1 MELGGRVALV
11 TGAGRRVGRA
21 IALGLAAKKMRVA
34 VHYHASSK
42 DADETVRLAR
52 AAGAPDAWAIG
63 ADLRDQSAI
72 TRLVDGVAQKG
83 GALDVLVNSA
93 AEMRKTPFDEV
104 TPDEWD
110 DIMALNMRSP
120 FFCSQAAARHM
131 ADRGGVIVNIADLAA
146 LETWPDYIPHGI
158 SKAGVMQ
165 MTRALARK
173 LAPRIRVN
181 AVVPGAVLL
190 PEHWTQEDADNLVR
204 TTPLKRLGAPE
215 DVARAVVYLL
225 EADYVT
231 GDAVIVDGG
240 RNLR

>member
-21 IALGLAAKKMRVA
+21 IALGLAAKGMRVA
-34 VHYHASSK
+34 IHYHSS
-42 DADETVRLAR
+42 ADEAEESVRLAR
-52 AAGAPDAWAIG
+52 AAGASDAWSAR
-63 ADLRDQSAI
+63 ADLRDSGAI
-72 TRLVDGVAQKG
+72 TRLVDDVVQYG
-83 GALDVLVNSA
+83 GAIDVLVNSA
-93 AEMRKTPFDEV
+93 AEMRRTPFDSV
-104 TPDEWD
+104 TPAEWD

-131 ADRGGVIVNIADLAA
+131 KERGGVIVNIADLAA

-173 LAPRIRVN
+173 LAPAIRVN

-190 PEHWTQEDADNLVR
+190 PEHWTSADADHLVS
-204 TTPLKRLGAPE
+204 TTPLKRLGSPD

-231 GDAVIVDGG
+231 GDAVVVDGG

>member
-21 IALGLAAKKMRVA
+21 IALGLAAKKMRVV
-34 VHYHASSK
+34 VHYKASASE
-42 DADETVRLAR
+42 ADETVALAR
-52 AAGAPDAWAIG
+52 AAGAPEAWTIA
-63 ADLRDQSAI
+63 ADLRDASECARMI
-72 TRLVDGVAQKG
+72 DDVATRG

-93 AEMRKTPFDEV
+93 AEMHKTPFDSV
-104 TPDEWD
+104 TSAEWD
-110 DIMALNMRSP
+110 DIMALNIKSP

-131 ADRGGVIVNIADLAA
+131 TKGGAIVNIADLAA

-165 MTRALARK
+165 LTRALAAR
-173 LAPRIRVN
+173 LAPAIRVN

-190 PEHWTQEDADNLVR
+190 PEHWTKEDADKLVR
-204 TTPLKRLGAPE
+204 TTPLARLGAPE

-225 EADYVT
+225 ESDYVT

-240 RNLR
+240 RHLR

>member
-1 MELGGRVALV
+1 MELAGRVVLV

-21 IALGLAAKKMRVA
+21 IALGLAAKGMRVA
-34 VHYHASSK
+34 VHYHAS
-42 DADETVRLAR
+42 ADEAEESVRLAR
-52 AAGAPDAWAIG
+52 AAGAPDAWSTR
-63 ADLRDQSAI
+63 ADLRDTAAI
-72 TRLVDGVAQKG
+72 ARLVDGVVERG

-93 AEMRKTPFDEV
+93 AEMRKTPFDSVSPE
-104 TPDEWD
+104 EWD

-131 ADRGGVIVNIADLAA
+131 AARGGVIVNIADLAA

-165 MTRALARK
+165 MTRALARN
-173 LAPRIRVN
+173 LAPKIRVN

-190 PEHWTQEDADNLVR
+190 PEHWTSEDADKLVR
-204 TTPLKRLGAPE
+204 TTPLARLGAPE

-231 GDAVIVDGG
+231 GDAVVVDGG
-240 RNLR
+240 RHLR

>member
-21 IALGLAAKKMRVA
+21 IALGLAAKGMRVA
-34 VHYHASSK
+34 VHYNSSSQG
-42 DADETVRLAR
+42 AEESVRLAR
-52 AAGAPDAWAIG
+52 AAGAPDAWSVA
-63 ADLRDQSAI
+63 ADLRDAGAI
-72 TRLVDGVAQKG
+72 TRLVDGVAQRG

-93 AEMRKTPFDEV
+93 AEMRKTPFDSV
-104 TPDEWD
+104 TPAEWD
-110 DIMALNMRSP
+110 DIMSLNMRSP

-131 ADRGGVIVNIADLAA
+131 MTRGGAIVNIADLAA
-146 LETWPDYIPHGI
+146 LETWPEYIPHGI

-165 MTRALARK
+165 MTRALARR
-173 LAPRIRVN
+173 LAPNIRVN

-190 PEHWTQEDADNLVR
+190 PEHWTSEDADKLIR
-204 TTPLKRLGAPE
+204 TTPLGRLGAPE

-231 GDAVIVDGG
+231 GDAVVVDGG
-240 RNLR
+240 RHLR